1 MIHRL
6 LLAFVFIACVVPSSI
21 QAGVLGSIILKD
33 GSIIHG
39 NIVGME
45 EGKLKVEA
53 AYGAG
58 DPFLIKWGEVENM
71 ATSQPVTFILD
82 DGSSLIGIA
91 EKADSGEMR
100 VKTETLTLPVPVV
113 LASVKAINPT
123 IKPPVKYK
131 ANFNIGSKVS
141 SGNTDDAQV
150 NLLAGFIARSERM
163 RLILDGRYF
172 YAEED
177 KTVTDRNAYGTLDL
191 NFFMTKRWYAF
202 LALLMQQDTFD
213 DLELRTA
220 VTAGPG
226 YQFLEKG
233 YFANPY
239 FSQMELQ
246 ADVGAG
252 FINED
257 RKIDEDDNHGV
268 LRESLRWEWE
278 VIPKF
283 TIFHNHQVYP
293 EMGDLNNYLINSL
306 QGIRFNVYEG
316 FSVSGQVQWN
326 YDNEPAKDSKKG
338 DTTLF
343 LTLGYNYEN

>member
-6 LLAFVFIACVVPSSI
+6 SLAFLLIACLVPSSI

-82 DGSSLIGIA
+82 DGSSLIGVA
-91 EKADSGEMR
+91 EKADPGEVR
-100 VKTETLTLPVPVV
+100 IKTGTLTIPIPVE
-113 LASVKAINPT
+113 LASVKAINPPK
-123 IKPPVKYK
+123 KPPVKYE
-131 ANFNIGSKVS
+131 ANFNIGSKLS
-141 SGNTDDAQV
+141 YGNTDDAQF
-150 NLLAGFIARSERM
+150 NLLGGFVARSERL
-163 RLILDGRYF
+163 RLILDARYF

-177 KTVTDRNAYGTLDL
+177 KSVTDRNAFGTSDL
-191 NFFMTKRWYAF
+191 NFFLTPRWYGF
-202 LALLMQQDTFD
+202 LAVLMQQDTFD

-226 YQFLEKG
+226 YQILEKG
-233 YFANPY
+233 DFANPY
-239 FSQMELQ
+239 FSKMVLQ

-257 RKIDEDDNHGV
+257 RKIADDDNHGIF
-268 LRESLRWEWE
+268 RESMRWEWE

-283 TIFHNHQVYP
+283 TIFHRHQIYP
-293 EMGDLNNYLINSL
+293 EISDMKNYIINSL

-316 FSVSGQVQWN
+316 LNVSGQVQWN
-326 YDNEPAKDSKKG
+326 YDNKPVDDSEKS
-338 DTTLF
+338 DTTVF